1 MKTHITFTG
10 FGHSKTQWQFIMK
23 GWKNHLFSNRYS
35 TFWATLNNSELPN
48 LMDIFLSIN
57 YSSVTT
63 DHTTDHKYIKFGTT
77 NIIKFLLLKT
87 GAKAP

>member
-10 FGHSKTQWQFIMK
+10 FGNSKTRWQFVIK

-57 YSSVTT
+57 YSIVV
-63 DHTTDHKYIKFGTT
+63 IKSDTKNINFDTT
-77 NIIKFLLLKT
+77 NIIEFLLLKWSN
-87 GAKAP
+87 KQ